1 LCSWF
6 NYRNV
11 IYKIG
16 IETLKHDRETPP
28 STVSRLVNSV
38 AQELLYVRKPGFFL
52 AISIACAFMSAAEW
66 PTDGGSSKRDA
77 WQRDEKIL
85 TTENVKDMKLLWK
98 LKLNNEPREMH
109 SLFPPLIINGV
120 NTANGVKQV
129 VIEAGSSDNLYG
141 VDVATGTLLWSK
153 HLPYKSDKPQLPG
166 RGPLCPGGLTA
177 TPMVG
182 PASGSTSRTVYA
194 ASSDGMLHQLN
205 PADGDETAPPL
216 KFLPPNAKAYAL
228 NWHDNVIYSTT
239 AQGCG
244 GNENG
249 VWAIDLSSAE
259 KKVTN
264 FIPGG
269 RGGLWGRTGAAIGSD
284 GTVYAPTGDG
294 PFNPE
299 KHEFSEAIIAVTPK
313 ELKLKDYFSPI
324 NAAFMWKRD
333 LDMQV
338 TPVVFDYKGRELL
351 ASSSKECRMF
361 LMDSQSL
368 GGADH
373 RTPLYRSPLVCN
385 EEVNFAAAGVWG
397 SLASWQDAK
406 GTRWVLA
413 PFWGPVHPQF
423 KVPVSYG
430 PVQNGAIVAFKV
442 EEKDGKTWL
451 EPAWMS
457 RDMNQAEPPV
467 IANGIV
473 FAYGSGENNT
483 QATPEEGLAANTSKE
498 RIRKST
504 HAILYALDAETG
516 KELWSSGND
525 ITSFAHFSGL
535 SIANGRVYIGTYD
548 SNLYSFGLPGK

>member
-1 LCSWF
+1 M
-6 NYRNV
+6 R
-11 IYKIG
+11 G
-16 IETLKHDRETPP
+16 AD
-28 STVSRLVNSV
+28 
-38 AQELLYVRKPGFFL
+38 
-52 AISIACAFMSAAEW
+52 W
-66 PTDGGSSKRDA
+66 PTDGATSKRDG
-77 WQRDEKIL
+77 WQRNENIL
-85 TTENVKDMKLLWK
+85 STDTVKGMKLLWK
-98 LKLNNEPREMH
+98 LKLDNQPREMH
-109 SLFPPLIINGV
+109 SLFPAMIAENV
-120 NTANGVKQV
+120 QTASGPKQIA
-129 VIEAGSSDNLYG
+129 IEAGSSDNLYG
-141 VDVATGTLLWSK
+141 IDVATGKLLWSK
-153 HLPYKSDKPQLPG
+153 HFPYKSEKPQLPG

-177 TPMVG
+177 TPVIA
-182 PASGSTSRTVYA
+182 PAAASGQRTVYA
-194 ASSDGMLHQLN
+194 ASSDGMLHQIN
-205 PADGDETAPPL
+205 MADGEETASPVN
-216 KFLPPNAKAYAL
+216 FLPPNAKAYAL
-228 NWHDNVIYSTT
+228 NLHDNVIYSTT

-249 VWAIDLSSAE
+249 VWAIDLSSPD
-259 KKVTN
+259 KKVTK

-284 GTVYAPTGDG
+284 GTLYSPTGDG

-338 TPVVFDYKGRELL
+338 TPAVFDYKGRELL
-351 ASSSKECRMF
+351 ATSSKECRMF
-361 LMDSQSL
+361 LLDSKSL

-397 SLASWQDAK
+397 SLASWQDAG

-413 PFWGPVHPQF
+413 PFWGPVHPKF

-430 PVQNGAIVAFKV
+430 PVEHGAIVAFKV

-467 IANGIV
+467 VANGV
-473 FAYGSGENNT
+473 VYAYGSGENNT
-483 QATPEEGLAANTSKE
+483 QATPEEGLGANTSKE
-498 RIRKST
+498 RISKST

-516 KELWSSGND
+516 KELWSSGD
-525 ITSFAHFSGL
+525 QITSFAHFTGL
-535 SIANGRVYIGTYD
+535 SVANGRVYLGTYD
-548 SNLYSFGLPGK
+548 SNIYSFGLPGK